1 MISTK
6 EEENWASEG
15 DQLLE
20 GDFLK
25 PNTTKHCQLQGPQR
39 TRKKQAYQNT

>member
-20 GDFLK
+20 GNFLK
-25 PNTTKHCQLQGPQR
+25 P
-39 TRKKQAYQNT
+39 